1 MNKENNIYKEKI
13 QLGAYY
19 TYDKNNKKVYDLKS
33 IRKSFKRLINK
44 LKQINMGGFRSIP
57 QIYLLEFVSSHVG

>member
-1 MNKENNIYKEKI
+1 MNKDNNIYREKI

-44 LKQINMGGFRSIP
+44 LKQISMGGFRSIP
-57 QIYLLEFVSSHVG
+57 QIYLLEFVSFHVG

>member
-1 MNKENNIYKEKI
+1 MNKENNIYKEKL

-19 TYDKNNKKVYDLKS
+19 TYDKKNKKVYDLKS

-44 LKQINMGGFRSIP
+44 LK
-57 QIYLLEFVSSHVG
+57 

>member
-33 IRKSFKRLINK
+33 IRKSFKRLIDK
-44 LKQINMGGFRSIP
+44 LK
-57 QIYLLEFVSSHVG
+57 

>member
-1 MNKENNIYKEKI
+1 LEWSSKLIKFVNGIMNKENNIYKEKI

-44 LKQINMGGFRSIP
+44 LK
-57 QIYLLEFVSSHVG
+57 

>member
-1 MNKENNIYKEKI
+1 MDKLSNIYTERL

-33 IRKSFKRLINK
+33 IRKDFKELIK
-44 LKQINMGGFRSIP
+44 SLK
-57 QIYLLEFVSSHVG
+57 

>member
-1 MNKENNIYKEKI
+1 MSKENNLYREKL

-33 IRKSFKRLINK
+33 IRKDFKELIK
-44 LKQINMGGFRSIP
+44 SLK
-57 QIYLLEFVSSHVG
+57 